1 MNTVRYGLIAGILMS
16 FFLFILN
23 IGGDLG
29 NTFLRFFKYIIFI
42 SVMVYLYN
50 GLKHKKTGRAY
61 LWQHIWQGF
70 IMSLTAAFIV
80 VTFNN
85 IFFLIDESY
94 SLSKYNLYPS
104 SDLSFFIINSSIFLE
119 IIVLG
124 TISSFI
130 LFPLFKPKDDYR
142 NIQLEKRLSEGVD
155 NV

>member
-1 MNTVRYGLIAGILMS
+1 MRYGLIAGVLMS
-16 FFLFILN
+16 LFLLILN

-29 NTFLRFFKYIIFI
+29 NTFLRFFKYILFI
-42 SVMVYLYN
+42 SVMVYLYKS
-50 GLKHKKTGRAY
+50 LKQKKTGRAY

-80 VTFNN
+80 VTLNN
-85 IFFLIDESY
+85 VFFLVDESY

-119 IIVLG
+119 VVVLG

-142 NIQLEKRLSEGVD
+142 NIQLEKRLSEDVD
-155 NV
+155 NI